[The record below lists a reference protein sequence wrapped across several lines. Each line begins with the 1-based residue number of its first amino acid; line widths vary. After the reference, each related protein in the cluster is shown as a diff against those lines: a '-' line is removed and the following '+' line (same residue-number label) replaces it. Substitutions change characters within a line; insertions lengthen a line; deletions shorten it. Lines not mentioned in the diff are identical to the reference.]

1 MLALDRESGIPLA
14 SQLVRQLRFEIATG
28 RYQVGETLPSTRVL
42 AKRLEIS
49 FHTVRKAYQ
58 ELVDLGFLDSKGGSG
73 FVVKRT
79 AADTQSDRLEAGAG
93 VAQEAVQRLIGL
105 GLNELEVEMVLMEQ
119 LAQLEQAK
127 GVPDILLAA
136 PYLELAQRCSEL
148 VEQAIYLPVEPVV
161 IRDLNRHPQAE
172 YVITPFANLQTVL
185 QFSHEAHAIGINV
198 FYSHELQEALAHLM
212 PHNTVGIAA
221 LDPTSV
227 EPIMIDIRRQT
238 GFSGQMFGL
247 SAQADSA
254 EFRSLLEQ
262 IDLLLYTHQSR
273 RRVLSRLEGHPSV
286 ELDPR
291 IAVESLDVLRRTFA
305 SR

>member
-1 MLALDRESGIPLA
+1 MLALDRQSGVPLVA
-14 SQLVRQLRFEIATG
+14 QLVRQLRFDIATG
-28 RYQVGETLPSTRVL
+28 RYQVGDVLPSTRTL
-42 AKRLEIS
+42 ARRLEIS

-58 ELVDLGFLDSKGGSG
+58 ALAELGLVESRGGSG
-73 FVVKRT
+73 YLVKQT
-79 AADTQSDRLEAGAG
+79 AGETRSERLEAGAT
-93 VAQEAVQRLIGL
+93 VAQDAVQRLIGI
-105 GLNELEVEMVLMEQ
+105 GLNDLEVEMVLMEQ

-127 GVPDILLAA
+127 GIPEILFAA

-161 IRDLNRHPQAE
+161 ITDLTRHPEAE
-172 YVITPFANLQTVL
+172 YVITPFATLQTVL
-185 QFSHEAHAIGINV
+185 QEAPESHGIGVTV
-198 FYSHELQEALAHLM
+198 FYSHELQESLAHLM

-238 GFSGQMFGL
+238 GFAGQVFGL
-247 SAQADSA
+247 SAHADTA
-254 EFRSLLEQ
+254 EFKNLLAQ
-262 IDLLLYTHQSR
+262 VDLLLYTHQSR
-273 RRVLSRLEGHPSV
+273 RRVRSRLAGHPSV

-291 IAVESLDVLRRTFA
+291 VAVESLDALRRTFA